1 MCVHGVCRWE
11 EEGRARH
18 VRKLPVCKLLYNN
31 MKCCAGAET
40 LKPPSASSKKK
51 GWLLD
56 VYCLFLC
63 VCR

>member
-1 MCVHGVCRWE
+1 MGGGR
-11 EEGRARH
+11 EGKVYVESSSLR
-18 VRKLPVCKLLYNN
+18 KLLYNN